1 MRVYTEG
8 IVVSVTPCYLY
19 EESRWFVFIMPQG
32 GEKIQVELQY
42 SPEIKQ
48 DLLELLGPLKIITV
62 QSIDKAGHRL
72 HLEL

>member
-1 MRVYTEG
+1 
-8 IVVSVTPCYLY
+8 
-19 EESRWFVFIMPQG
+19 MPQG
-32 GEKIQVELQY
+32 GEKTQVELQY